1 MNLVFTAVAAIN
13 VVAFVLALLLNLH
26 AFDDDFA
33 SCEARFGDQALVLA
47 AIAALALTTP
57 WNFVITHD
65 YKPRIRENNGYAS
78 PGFLVFTSVPLTLL
92 FVYLSIIVLALNGNE
107 LIAEGSCPA
116 TNGRQGAYSAL
127 VWLDVFV
134 FLHTVVLTFHAKY
147 QQRQK

>member
-1 MNLVFTAVAAIN
+1 MNLVFTAVASIN

-26 AFDDDFA
+26 VFDDEFA
-33 SCEARFGDQALVLA
+33 TCEARFGDQALVLA
-47 AIAALALTTP
+47 SIAALVLTTP
-57 WNFVITHD
+57 WNFVITHQHSSGVRD
-65 YKPRIRENNGYAS
+65 RHSYTS
-78 PGFLVFTSVPLTLL
+78 PEFLIFTSVPLTLL
-92 FVYLSIIVLALNGNE
+92 LVYLSIVVLALNGNE

-147 QQRQK
+147 KFKQ